1 MISRCS
7 RKGHRNDSWKTSSF
21 IFAASVCGCVD
32 DLEVICEDVV
42 TTWESLVFLFRS
54 RWEIKW
60 LSKWNS
66 LPEECF
72 FLLFCF
78 RFHHLFRTRLFTFL
92 SFLFVGGLFL
102 RLYADLQG
110 SAARRRSLRSAS
122 PRLVAVILWQWSPVY
137 VVEPFGSL
145 AHSPLVFSLKEFSNE
160 AMKTPWLCL
169 PPKHYEA
176 FPLLKVVEVSDPAV
190 VFYKHCIP
198 PSPEKIFLFR
208 RFFVLHKFL

>member
-72 FLLFCF
+72 FIIILLSLSSSFS
-78 RFHHLFRTRLFTFL
+78 HAPLYVPFL
-92 SFLFVGGLFL
+92 SFCRRPLFEAL
-102 RLYADLQG
+102 
-110 SAARRRSLRSAS
+110 RRSSGLCSKKAEF
-122 PRLVAVILWQWSPVY
+122 AV
-137 VVEPFGSL
+137 
-145 AHSPLVFSLKEFSNE
+145 
-160 AMKTPWLCL
+160 CL
-169 PPKHYEA
+169 PAPRGSYTLAVKPGVCCWA
-176 FPLLKVVEVSDPAV
+176 FWLTCTFAACLQLRWWISATKQWKLHDFAFLLNIMKR
-190 VFYKHCIP
+190 FHC
-198 PSPEKIFLFR
+198 
-208 RFFVLHKFL
+208 